1 MKKLWYLFKLGIKA
15 VLRVVFAVISG
26 GEECVIC
33 GKKSFLYPLCRECRK
48 SYLSIKNMEKNDLF
62 KNRCKICGKELLSTQ
77 ETCFDCRIKPVVTHV
92 DKMLPLFPYRIWNKE
107 LMFMWKSQEIRS
119 LSLFFAKI
127 LNLVLQKLDSKVVIP
142 VPPRKGKLQQKGW
155 DQIDE
160 LCNLLEYIYGY
171 KVLRIL
177 ERSTAMQQKKLGR
190 EGRLKQIGK
199 AYSVVPP
206 SRFQKALKPYKGTL
220 PENIIL
226 LDDVCTTGSTLE
238 SCSLVL
244 KEVGIE
250 TITGVTL
257 FTVD

>member
-15 VLRVVFAVISG
+15 LLRVEFAVISG

-33 GKKSFLYPLCRECRK
+33 GGKTFLYPICRRCRK
-48 SYLSIKNMEKNDLF
+48 NYLSVKDRDLF
-62 KNRCKICGKELLSTQ
+62 EGRCRICGKELLSTQ
-77 ETCFDCRIKPVVTHV
+77 STCFDCRHKTVVSHI
-92 DKMLPLFPYRIWNKE
+92 DKMLPLFSYRIWNKE

-127 LNLVLQKLDSKVVIP
+127 LNGVLKNLGASVIIP
-142 VPPRKGKLQQKGW
+142 VPPRKGKLEQKGW

-171 KVLRIL
+171 KILRIL
-177 ERSTAMQQKKLGR
+177 ERSTTIQQKKLGR
-190 EGRLKQIGK
+190 EGRLEQIGK
-199 AYSVVPP
+199 AYSVVSH
-206 SRFQKALKPYKGTL
+206 SRLQKCLKPFKGTL
-220 PENIIL
+220 PDQVIL

-244 KEVGIE
+244 KEAGIAK
-250 TITGVTL
+250 ITGLTL
-257 FTVD
+257 FVVD